1 MSIVS
6 AKNIML
12 EASDGKYAIGAF
24 NITNLS

>member
-6 AKNIML
+6 AKNIMF
-12 EASDGKYAIGAF
+12 EASEGESTIGAF